1 MPAIIYRII
10 YKNLTRKKKI
20 KNDIYYEYFFIQDE
34 GLAEPETLGEVTGNR
49 GNNRGSVSL
58 GVDPGD
64 G

>member
-1 MPAIIYRII
+1 MTFITII
-10 YKNLTRKKKI
+10 
-20 KNDIYYEYFFIQDE
+20 FIQVE

-49 GNNRGSVSL
+49 GNNRGSASL